1 MLTARVARYELGI
14 MKMFGGFG
22 SRFWTEYH
30 DLLPKTEPQQEY
42 DDRIALYEL

>member
-1 MLTARVARYELGI
+1 MAQRHRYELGI

-30 DLLPKTEPQQEY
+30 NAMPKTAPEQEY
-42 DDRIALYEL
+42 DDRIKLYES